1 MTSGRFPVFCEGVFA
16 PACFRTNLFLT
27 YIVTPAA
34 ARDAA
39 GAAHQQNVDDGA
51 VGVIGLEPLV
61 DACPHQHAGAA
72 LSLGRGSRE
81 FSSECDGVL
90 CFDAGDLFLPS
101 RCERNVVGVALGAFA
116 A

>member
-1 MTSGRFPVFCEGVFA
+1 MA
-16 PACFRTNLFLT
+16 
-27 YIVTPAA
+27 PAA

-61 DACPHQHAGAA
+61 DARTHQHTGAA
-72 LSLGRGSRE
+72 LSLGRGCGK
-81 FSSECDGVL
+81 FTAECDGIL
-90 CFDAGDLFLPS
+90 CFDAGDFFLPS
-101 RCERNVVGVALGAFA
+101 RSERNVVRIALGAFA